1 MTDYD
6 TEICLLQKEFDSLTA
21 QANAAEQAGENSLEI
36 HVQRGAVY
44 EELTRLNRLKFE
56 ELHETIG
63 HDDDYDY

>member
-6 TEICLLQKEFDSLTA
+6 TEIYLLQKEFDSLTA
-21 QANAAEQAGENSLEI
+21 QANAAEKAEENSLEI

-56 ELHETIG
+56 ELHETTG
-63 HDDDYDY
+63 HDDYDY

>member
-6 TEICLLQKEFDSLTA
+6 TEIYLLQKEFDSLTA
-21 QANAAEQAGENSLEI
+21 QANAAEKAEENSLEI

-56 ELHETIG
+56 ELHETTG